1 MAIVSNTFLTY
12 SAKGIREDLSNV
24 ITNIS
29 PEETPYMSNIGREN
43 VSNSL
48 FEYQTDTLAAAAT
61 NAQLEGDDVASFD
74 AVTATVRL
82 QNYAQISRKTIILS
96 ATEEVVNKAGRRSE
110 LAYQIAKRG
119 AEMKR
124 DQEFSMLNGAI
135 AVAGDSTTARA
146 TASLGAFVKTNTDKQ
161 TNGVDPSYTTLP
173 NSARTDGNVRT
184 FTETILKNV
193 IQKVWTAGGTPKI
206 LMCGPVNKQRVSSFA
221 GIASSRFN
229 IDGGA
234 KPATL
239 VGAVDIYVSDFGNVQ
254 VIANRF
260 QRERDAWV
268 IDPDY
273 AKMTVLRPYQQ
284 IELAKTGDAEK
295 RMLIVEWG
303 HKVSQE
309 NCPRPGRRLGYF
321 LNQTGKGQGN
331 LALFFMI
338 EKKLFDVNAQQG
350 ITRHW
355 HYNTDTDEV
364 TIQTQQDVTDVIEA
378 NKAIYNSVDEKAN
391 WTGEWHLVASIPEA
405 LYYKMKAEG
414 KIDDQEY
421 MKRWLNDSEN
431 QFFRTR
437 PGKV

>member
-48 FEYQTDTLAAAAT
+48 FEYQTDSLAAAAT
-61 NAQLEGDDVASFD
+61 NAQLEGDDITSFD
-74 AVTATVRL
+74 AVSPTVRL

-193 IQKVWTAGGTPKI
+193 IQKVWSQGGTPKI

-295 RMLIVEWG
+295 RLLITEWG
-303 HKVSQE
+303 HKVSSE
-309 NCPRPGRRLGYF
+309 
-321 LNQTGKGQGN
+321 
-331 LALFFMI
+331 LAHGLAAD
-338 EKKLFDVNAQQG
+338 L
-350 ITRHW
+350 
-355 HYNTDTDEV
+355 V
-364 TIQTQQDVTDVIEA
+364 T
-378 NKAIYNSVDEKAN
+378 S
-391 WTGEWHLVASIPEA
+391 
-405 LYYKMKAEG
+405 
-414 KIDDQEY
+414 
-421 MKRWLNDSEN
+421 
-431 QFFRTR
+431 
-437 PGKV
+437 

>member
-1 MAIVSNTFLTY
+1 
-12 SAKGIREDLSNV
+12 
-24 ITNIS
+24 
-29 PEETPYMSNIGREN
+29 

-48 FEYQTDTLAAAAT
+48 FEWQTDTLAAAAA
-61 NAQLEGDDVASFD
+61 NAQLEGDDVGTFD

-119 AEMKR
+119 SELKR
-124 DQEFSMLNGAI
+124 DQEFVMLNGGI
-135 AVAGDSTTARA
+135 AVAGDSTTARV

-161 TNGVDPSYTTLP
+161 TNGTDPSYTTLP

-206 LMCGPVNKQRVSSFA
+206 LMCGPVNKQRVSGFS

-284 IELAKTGDAEK
+284 VELAKTGDSEK
-295 RMLIVEWG
+295 RMLICEWG
-303 HKVSQE
+303 HLVSAE
-309 NCPRPGRRLGYF
+309 NAHG
-321 LNQTGKGQGN
+321 
-331 LALFFMI
+331 LAADL
-338 EKKLFDVNAQQG
+338 
-350 ITRHW
+350 
-355 HYNTDTDEV
+355 V
-364 TIQTQQDVTDVIEA
+364 T
-378 NKAIYNSVDEKAN
+378 S
-391 WTGEWHLVASIPEA
+391 
-405 LYYKMKAEG
+405 
-414 KIDDQEY
+414 
-421 MKRWLNDSEN
+421 
-431 QFFRTR
+431 
-437 PGKV
+437 

>member
-1 MAIVSNTFLTY
+1 MTIVSNTFLTY
-12 SAKGIREDLSNV
+12 SAKGIREDLSNI
-24 ITNIS
+24 ITNIA

-43 VSNSL
+43 VSNAL
-48 FEYQTDTLAAAAT
+48 FEFQTDTLAAAAA
-61 NAQLEGDDVASFD
+61 NAQLEGDDVASYD
-74 AVTATVRL
+74 AVTATVRM

-110 LAYQIAKRG
+110 LAYQISKR
-119 AEMKR
+119 ASELKR
-124 DQEFSMLNGAI
+124 DQEFVMLNGGI
-135 AVAGDSTTARA
+135 AVAGDSTTARV
-146 TASLGAFVKTNTDKQ
+146 TASLGAFIKTNTDKQ

-193 IQKVWTAGGTPKI
+193 IQKVWTQGGTPKI
-206 LMCGPVNKQRVSSFA
+206 LMCGPVNKQRVSGFS

-284 IELAKTGDAEK
+284 VELAKTGDAEK

-303 HKVSQE
+303 HKVTSE
-309 NCPRPGRRLGYF
+309 
-321 LNQTGKGQGN
+321 
-331 LALFFMI
+331 LAHGLAAD
-338 EKKLFDVNAQQG
+338 L
-350 ITRHW
+350 
-355 HYNTDTDEV
+355 V
-364 TIQTQQDVTDVIEA
+364 T
-378 NKAIYNSVDEKAN
+378 S
-391 WTGEWHLVASIPEA
+391 
-405 LYYKMKAEG
+405 
-414 KIDDQEY
+414 
-421 MKRWLNDSEN
+421 
-431 QFFRTR
+431 
-437 PGKV
+437 